1 MLQATLQDGT
11 AGRQSVFELFAR
23 RLPDGRRYG
32 VVAGV
37 GRLLDALENF
47 RFGTEEIAFLR
58 ANDVVDEQTLHWL
71 ADFRFSGS
79 IWGYPEGEVYFP
91 GSPVLILEGTFA
103 EGVVLETLLLSILNH
118 DSAIAS
124 AAARMTSAAGDRPC
138 IEMGS
143 RRTHERAA
151 VASAR
156 AAYLAGFASTSNLQ
170 AGLEYG
176 IPTVGTSA
184 HAFTLVHD
192 SERDAF
198 QAQIESLGKGT
209 TLLVDTYD
217 VDEAVRTGVEL
228 AGPDLGAVRLDSGD
242 LVQMARTVRDQLD
255 ELGAT
260 NTKITVT
267 SDLDEYAIQG
277 LAVAPVDSYG
287 VGTSLVTGSGHPTCG
302 MVYKLVAR
310 VGADGVMSPVAKKSK
325 EKKSVGGRKFAMRRR
340 STRGVAQAEVLGIG
354 ETPDH
359 DYNDRS
365 LLVQLVA
372 DGKRVYDEPLEVAR
386 ERLKDSLNELPI
398 QALQLSKG
406 FPAIETIYE
415 GE

>member
-156 AAYLAGFASTSNLQ
+156 AAYLAGFAFTSNLQ

-359 DYNDRS
+359 DDNDRS